1 MISSLKLSHRAIAA
15 NVPPS
20 NHRMCEFQSL
30 GGNCEFGFIQRRTAC
45 ESSGLLRFTYSPIEE
60 LIHALSTNFREFG
73 APGDLELGVTPH
85 NAYYAVSRRY
95 GFWSNLVHH
104 VGEADPETLLADAY
118 SKTAHLKEKLLQEL
132 CDGSRIFVRKLV
144 FDETQEQFERL
155 VAAIRRF
162 GKATILHVK
171 EAGHPEVADN
181 DYVPASVRW
190 VAPGVMEG
198 TVRRFSS
205 MDRAW
210 DIDHEPW
217 IWLTDLAYAL
227 HHNLPAEA
235 LYAPP
240 RSREGRFSPRLR
252 QLGYQDNPG
261 GISSAMRAVK
271 PTAFDPAKVYL
282 FQTWVWVPQDF
293 TGENIF
299 ALVGQDHLQ
308 CIDADLRQRE
318 CWQRVWRAGRF
329 LHNGD
334 ATAPVGVAMMANP
347 NDTIWTYGAQM
358 YEGVFPRYVPT
369 PPFRPSRLRLL
380 AKW

>member
-1 MISSLKLSHRAIAA
+1 MLSLLKLSRSAPTAAIGA
-15 NVPPS
+15 S
-20 NHRMCEFQSL
+20 NARMCEFQSL
-30 GGNCEFGFIQRRTAC
+30 GGNCEVGFVQRRTAS
-45 ESSGLLRFTYSPIEE
+45 EPSGLLRFTYSPIEG
-60 LIHALSTNFREFG
+60 LIHALTTDFREFG
-73 APGDLELGVTPH
+73 APDDLELGVTPH

-95 GFWSNLVHH
+95 GFWSNLAYH
-104 VGEADPETLLADAY
+104 VGEADPVILLADAY
-118 SKTAHLKEKLLQEL
+118 SKTDYLKKRLLEEL
-132 CDGSRIFVRKLV
+132 VDGSRIFVRKLV

-155 VAAIRRF
+155 VQAIRRF
-162 GKATILHVK
+162 GMATILHVK
-171 EAGHPEVADN
+171 ESGNPEVADN
-181 DYVPASVRW
+181 DYVPAAVRW

-198 TVRRFSS
+198 TVRRFSP

-227 HHNLPAEA
+227 HHNVPLEA
-235 LYAPP
+235 LYAAP
-240 RSREGRFSPRLR
+240 RSRQGSFSPRLR
-252 QLGYQDNPG
+252 QLAYQDNPG
-261 GISSAMRAVK
+261 GVSSAMRAVK

-282 FQTWVWVPQDF
+282 FQTWVWIPQDF
-293 TGENIF
+293 TGEKIF

-308 CIDADLRQRE
+308 YIDADLNKRE

-334 ATAPVGVAMMANP
+334 ATAPVGLAMVANP
-347 NDTIWTYGAQM
+347 NDSIWTYGAEM
-358 YEGVFPRYVPT
+358 YEGMFPKYVPT